1 MSCKFIDFFASSN
14 FLGLNRSGEQ
24 GLIFIPGP
32 ESEAHF
38 SARSDGGGKYDERLG
53 NLPLSTNF
61 SLAH

>member
-14 FLGLNRSGEQ
+14 FLDHHGSGEQ

-38 SARSDGGGKYDERLG
+38 SARLTVAGKYDERLG